1 MLPKS
6 STIVAKTN
14 YVSPYRQVVPSR
26 SVSTPLAKSGSST
39 GNTHSPNFKDIVSR
53 FNNKQDEKIPNPS
66 NRIPAAAAG
75 PVGYKTRKSPA
86 WKPAGGNGQATPRS
100 TSSASNGRGRAS
112 ERSMSAQSS
121 HDGSNGEKVGGGP
134 PRPKP
139 RRVSNASDSGFG
151 NSRKLPPLDTSVNDK
166 RLQVKNGN
174 GHRRSRSALEIHSPS
189 AASLADT
196 EGETY
201 SPNLAVR
208 PPLRHRRSRS
218 DIGIYNS
225 PDDLEMDPIFTRPT
239 KDNKTARSPTPS
251 KSNLPLP
258 KSRVTSPTSPN
269 TRRKGS
275 GSKAEGLAPIAVSS
289 HGSRRTPQP
298 ISSPRLAA
306 YISAP
311 PPAKSPPLRSSR
323 GHRLQTAGSTAV
335 SSRQKFQNNRQ
346 SPTSPPGGYAKDVGI
361 QRGRTT
367 RSSSVGENRGR
378 EIKKKIPELGQVD
391 FAARRARIQSAFNR
405 TLKETNEGQG
415 KVVSRGHSK
424 RSVRGE
430 IEEEALR
437 SAVSERIDEEDEDQE
452 QQVESQIQ
460 STNEVQVEVN
470 SQVEEESGKP
480 ESIDAHLVTE
490 SSMDLSLEAQV
501 EEDNFQEARE
511 TLEVTYERPQ
521 SQASTLSRDSSES
534 SFDDDIPFSNEGRSE
549 SQLPKD
555 IQPLNEEETISPRTR
570 ARPFSL
576 IEPRRE
582 EQSIPLIVT
591 PDSPNQPPLLTQM
604 SNFLRPDSNW
614 SSWSINSG
622 YSPEPPPPVSDMPA
636 HHLFST
642 VGVVVDPPPSDQRE
656 ATTNSNDAY
665 IPIMLSREKGGLS
678 PISPMTSNASDTPI
692 DDRATI
698 ADVFEHYDEPREDFL
713 KSYANTETDFTDREM
728 ETQDEYEG
736 ETQDEYLGEETED
749 GGETEAEHEHDE
761 TETDE
766 TEGEYSHC
774 DGEYDEQYDSTSC
787 SEIPDSARPSVDD
800 QSDGWTSASPSPE
813 MDVHPAKRISMNS
826 LLDSPTTPRQFHDME
841 ELDSPLPP
849 TPPPKDS
856 HFLPPVPPAKDPP
869 RAVSPSPSAM
879 SAPPVHTN
887 YSGYTSHRM
896 PTYGFPS
903 YPLQLP
909 EIQRDTEPL
918 GLAIQVPTQP
928 EGSSSAPPAPPAN
941 TRPSF
946 DRWHTAPTMENQT
959 ESSRQSLDYQGS
971 YMGSRQSLDQ
981 YSSQRPSLDQSYPGK
996 SSNSPSSSFYSE
1008 IESRLSNASAGQN
1021 GHRHSETPASSMAPT
1036 NRGSSSIHSQEQIL
1050 PPVPPEQKMMTK
1062 RRHLL
1067 KELVDTES
1075 SYFRDMTVAI
1085 EIYKGSANACA
1096 AITSDDIKVL
1106 FGNADAIVQFSK
1118 AFLESLRMAVGSVY
1132 IMRRVRSG
1140 VTSSAA
1146 SIAGSVMSSDERSTN
1161 GLMED
1166 FEQEEEKDRKTY
1178 VGEVF
1183 MDMFYN
1189 MEKVYGE
1196 YCKNHDNAVGRLAK
1210 LQDNRGVAIW
1220 LTVCMLP
1227 SLFVLLRF
1235 ELTM

>member
-1 MLPKS
+1 M
-6 STIVAKTN
+6 
-14 YVSPYRQVVPSR
+14 
-26 SVSTPLAKSGSST
+26 
-39 GNTHSPNFKDIVSR
+39 SR

-66 NRIPAAAAG
+66 NRIPAVAVAAG

-86 WKPAGGNGQATPRS
+86 WKPAGGNGQTAPRS
-100 TSSASNGRGRAS
+100 SSSLSNGRGKGV
-112 ERSMSAQSS
+112 ERSMSAQSLR
-121 HDGSNGEKVGGGP
+121 DGNRGERAGGNAGSGSSSSNGPSQRLRSRKA
-134 PRPKP
+134 
-139 RRVSNASDSGFG
+139 SNVSDSGFS
-151 NSRKLPPLDTSVNDK
+151 NPRNLPPLDTSVNDK
-166 RLQVKNGN
+166 RLQVNHNN

-196 EGETY
+196 EGESY
-201 SPNLAVR
+201 SPGAST
-208 PPLRHRRSRS
+208 PLRHRRSRS
-218 DIGIYNS
+218 NIEIYGS
-225 PDDLEMDPIFTRPT
+225 PDEFEMDPMFTRSTRGPT
-239 KDNKTARSPTPS
+239 PARSPPLN
-251 KSNLPLP
+251 KSNIPLP
-258 KSRVTSPTSPN
+258 KSRVASPSSPN
-269 TRRKGS
+269 PKRKGS
-275 GSKAEGLAPIAVSS
+275 GSKAESLAPIAVSS

-311 PPAKSPPLRSSR
+311 LPAKSPPLRSSR
-323 GHRLQTAGSTAV
+323 NRLQTANSASS
-335 SSRQKFQNNRQ
+335 SSRQKFQNGQ
-346 SPTSPPGGYAKDVGI
+346 SPTSPPGGYTKDVGI
-361 QRGRTT
+361 QRGRGV
-367 RSSSVGENRGR
+367 RSSSVGENRGKEVKR
-378 EIKKKIPELGQVD
+378 KIPELGQVD

-405 TLKETNEGQG
+405 TLKETNEGQV

-430 IEEEALR
+430 IEEETLR

-452 QQVESQIQ
+452 EPLGSQIQ
-460 STNEVQVEVN
+460 PTDDEIRVETSFQELGETEPMGAN
-470 SQVEEESGKP
+470 L
-480 ESIDAHLVTE
+480 DADSPV
-490 SSMDLSLEAQV
+490 DLSLEAQA
-501 EEDNFQEARE
+501 EEDNFQEA
-511 TLEVTYERPQ
+511 LEVPDIDVYERPQ
-521 SQASTLSRDSSES
+521 SQASTISRNSSES
-534 SFDDDIPFSNEGRSE
+534 SFEDDIPFSNEGRSE
-549 SQLPKD
+549 NLSFKRV
-555 IQPLNEEETISPRTR
+555 QPLNKEDTISPRTR

-582 EQSIPLIVT
+582 EPSIPLIVT
-591 PDSPNQPPLLTQM
+591 PDSPNQPPLLTQV
-604 SNFLRPDSNW
+604 STFLRPDS
-614 SSWSINSG
+614 SWSGWSI
-622 YSPEPPPPVSDMPA
+622 SPEYSRDPPPPVPDMPA
-636 HHLFST
+636 HHMFNS

-656 ATTNSNDAY
+656 ATTSPTDAY

-678 PISPMTSNASDTPI
+678 PVSPMNSNTSDTPI

-713 KSYANTETDFTDREM
+713 KSYANTEVDFTDREM
-728 ETQDEYEG
+728 ETLDEYEG
-736 ETQDEYLGEETED
+736 ETQDEYQGEETED
-749 GGETEAEHEHDE
+749 GEDTEAEHERDE

-787 SEIPDSARPSVDD
+787 SEVPDSARPSTDD

-813 MDVHPAKRISMNS
+813 MDVHPARRISMNS

-841 ELDSPLPP
+841 EIDSPLPP

-879 SAPPVHTN
+879 SAPPVPTS
-887 YSGYTSHRM
+887 YSGYTNHRM

-918 GLAIQVPTQP
+918 GLAIQVPVQHDEP
-928 EGSSSAPPAPPAN
+928 SSVLPDPPAN
-941 TRPSF
+941 TRPNF
-946 DRWHTAPTMENQT
+946 DRWHTAPTMESQTESHT
-959 ESSRQSLDYQGS
+959 ESSRPSLDYQSSS

-981 YSSQRPSLDQSYPGK
+981 YSSQRPSLDQSYAGK

-1008 IESRLSNASAGQN
+1008 IESRLSNASTGQN
-1021 GHRHSETPASSMAPT
+1021 GHRNSETPASSMAPT
-1036 NRGSSSIHSQEQIL
+1036 KRESSSIHSQEQIL
-1050 PPVPPEQKMMTK
+1050 PQIPPELKMMTK

-1067 KELVDTES
+1067 KELVDTEC
-1075 SYFRDMTVAI
+1075 SYFRDMTVAM

-1096 AITSDDIKVL
+1096 AITLDDIKVL
-1106 FGNADAIVQFSK
+1106 FGNTDSIVQFSK

-1132 IMRRVRSG
+1132 VMRRARSG
-1140 VTSSAA
+1140 VASSAA
-1146 SIAGSVMSSDERSTN
+1146 SIAGSVMSSDERNS

-1220 LTVCMLP
+1220 LTVCLLP

-1235 ELTM
+1235 ELIM